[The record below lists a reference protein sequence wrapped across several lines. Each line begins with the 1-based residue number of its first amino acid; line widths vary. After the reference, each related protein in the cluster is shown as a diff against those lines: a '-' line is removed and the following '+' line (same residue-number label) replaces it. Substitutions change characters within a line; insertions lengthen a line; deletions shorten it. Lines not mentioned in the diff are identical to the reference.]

1 MRPIKFRAWDK
12 VAKKFLMPWPEGF
25 HIIGEVT
32 CFDLIGQQLHERNPK
47 SSVLEMLDDVE
58 ITQWTGL
65 HDKNCK
71 EIWEGDILKYKPFE
85 MLVTVV
91 EFFEGGFW
99 MMNYPKDGH
108 GVPVG
113 SFKES
118 REVLGNIYENP
129 ELLK

>member
-1 MRPIKFRAWDK
+1 MVKVEVNRKMRPIKFRAWCNQK
-12 VAKKFLMPWPEGF
+12 MFEP
-25 HIIGEVT
+25 
-32 CFDLIGQQLHERNPK
+32 FDLMDLKEPIDYWHDGTILMQF
-47 SSVLEMLDDVE
+47 
-58 ITQWTGL
+58 TGL
-65 HDKNCK
+65 LDKNCK